1 MTGIRC
7 IYICDAKAGSVHCTK
22 LNACLIACA
31 RISDGGVVGSWQ
43 EGVMDREEKLYGFSS

>member
-1 MTGIRC
+1 MTGIRY
-7 IYICDAKAGSVHCTK
+7 IYICDAKAGAVRCTK